1 MTLEEIEALPEAAW
15 EAMPIEERAAAMKI
29 VLDSLVTEGLA
40 YLGPDGRYRMRENVQ
55 CSPDGIFTSGK
66 VN

>member
-29 VLDSLVTEGLA
+29 VLDSLVAEGLA

-55 CSPDGIFTSGK
+55 CDENGTFTSGR